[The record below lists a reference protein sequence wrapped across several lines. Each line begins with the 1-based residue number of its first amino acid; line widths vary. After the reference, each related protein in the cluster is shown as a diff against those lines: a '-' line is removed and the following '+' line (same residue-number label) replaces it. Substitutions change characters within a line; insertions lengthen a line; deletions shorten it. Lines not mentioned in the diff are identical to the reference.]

1 MPSLKEI
8 KGRIASVRSTQKI
21 TSAMKMVASAKL
33 RKAQYQIDRFLPYQ
47 LKLNEMLNSFL
58 ISQPEFDSN
67 LAEKREVQRV
77 AIVVIASNSSLC
89 GAFNSNIQKLLK
101 DKLNE
106 YENVVCGDV
115 EIYAVGK
122 KIEEYARKLPLSYPI
137 KGNYISLMEHPNF
150 EGAKVIADTLIND
163 FLHKKIDKVEIIYNH
178 YKSTAAQVPTIEQYL
193 PLDLTLPVRENLP
206 EENHL
211 NADYIIEP
219 DKPTVLNQL
228 LPRSLRSK
236 IYAVLLDSA
245 AAEQAA
251 RTVAMQ
257 IATDNANDLLGEL
270 TIQYNK
276 QRQQAITNELLD
288 IVGGSEALK

>member
-33 RKAQYQIDRFLPYQ
+33 RKAQYQIERFLPYQ
-47 LKLNEMLNSFL
+47 QKLNEMLNSFL
-58 ISQPEFDSN
+58 SSLPEFDSN
-67 LAEKREVQRV
+67 LAEQREVQRV
-77 AIVVIASNSSLC
+77 AIVIISSNSSLC
-89 GAFNSNIQKLLK
+89 GAFNSNIHKLLNER
-101 DKLNE
+101 LNE
-106 YENVVCGDV
+106 YKCLSCENV
-115 EIYAVGK
+115 EIYAIGK
-122 KIEEYARKLPLSYPI
+122 KIEEYARKLPLPFPVKGSYI
-137 KGNYISLMEHPNF
+137 ELMDHPNF
-150 EGAKVIADTLIND
+150 DGAKAIADILIAD
-163 FLHKKIDKVEIIYNH
+163 FLEKKIDRVEILYNH
-178 YKSTAAQVPTIEQYL
+178 YKSTAVQVPTIEQYL
-193 PLDLTLPVRENLP
+193 PLNLTSEELSSSEHPV
-206 EENHL
+206 HT
-211 NADYIIEP
+211 DYIVEP
-219 DKPTVLNQL
+219 DKPTVLNEL

-257 IATDNANDLLGEL
+257 IATDNANDLLDEL